1 MENKSIVPMNYGEMS
16 SLAKIIFK
24 SRMFTS
30 LQSAEQTLLTMMAGR
45 EMGMGFIEACNSIY
59 LVNGKV
65 SLLNAKVG
73 QLIKSSGKY
82 DYKVVTHTDTECI
95 IEFFG
100 LSIDGKEWELI
111 GVSPFSILDSKKAGL
126 KGMNWDKYPRNMLFA
141 RALTNG
147 AKWFTPDVFGGAIYE
162 PEELG
167 AKVQYNEDGS
177 ADSIEIPTPTPIP
190 TTVSKPNTIDLEDD
204 FNVLGEKGMP
214 EEDTGSYQT
223 VDGETELEL
232 LVVSNEEDT
241 DRSNNKYQ
249 KYVFAEVLTY
259 IDKYGRR
266 QTADAEWSARR
277 DAYTKNIS
285 LHQKLQQGDIVKVV
299 LEVNES
305 VWKGRNMKFQNIKN
319 LELSQ
324 SVEDDLV
331 EESNDE
337 PDKILEE
344 KGSEDNE

>member
-1 MENKSIVPMNYGEMS
+1 MENKSVVPMNYGEMS

-65 SLLNAKVG
+65 SLLYAKVG

-82 DYKVVTHTDTECI
+82 DYKVASHTDTECTL
-95 IEFFG
+95 EFFG

-111 GVSPFSILDSKKAGL
+111 GVSPFTMLDAKKAGL

-190 TTVSKPNTIDLEDD
+190 TKASEPNTIDLEDD

-214 EEDTGSYQT
+214 EEENGTYLT

-232 LVVSNEEDT
+232 LIISNEEDT
-241 DRSNNKYQ
+241 DRSGNKYQ
-249 KYVFAEVLTY
+249 KYVFAEILTFV
-259 IDKYGRR
+259 DKFGRR

-277 DAYTKNIS
+277 DAYTSNIS
-285 LHQKLQQGDIVKVV
+285 LHETLEQGDIVKAI

-305 VWKGRNMKFQNIKN
+305 MWKGRNMKFQNIKS
-319 LELSQ
+319 LTKVDKETTTTD
-324 SVEDDLV
+324 VEDI
-331 EESNDE
+331 EEQ
-337 PDKILEE
+337 
-344 KGSEDNE
+344 GSEDNE